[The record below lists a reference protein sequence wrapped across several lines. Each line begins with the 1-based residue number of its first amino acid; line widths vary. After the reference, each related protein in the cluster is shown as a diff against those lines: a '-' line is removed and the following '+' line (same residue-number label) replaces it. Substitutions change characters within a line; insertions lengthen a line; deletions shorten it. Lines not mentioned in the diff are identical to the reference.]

1 MRVKKVE
8 QPVIFDTDCLSSFA
22 AFPDG
27 IMILKK
33 TLGDLWTGN
42 HVIGEIAESPDEVFR
57 NVRVARNTSVL
68 GVYTTER
75 PWS

>member
-33 TLGDLWTGN
+33 TLGDLL
-42 HVIGEIAESPDEVFR
+42 
-57 NVRVARNTSVL
+57 SVPRSACIRHF
-68 GVYTTER
+68 VE
-75 PWS
+75 